1 MSANP
6 QGVSGMSVRYRFG
19 TFELDTRS
27 AELRRNGVKLRLQEQ
42 PFLVLRKLLETAG
55 VLVTREELQGAL
67 WPADT
72 FVDFDT
78 SLNTAIKRLRE
89 ALGDSADIPVFI
101 ETIPRRGYRF
111 LAPVQVLPN
120 GSEHRVESLAATI
133 PTPTP
138 PTVARSE
145 VVVPT
150 KGKRLLRFGPMFAGL
165 ALAAVLGGGAVALR
179 SPQPMP
185 RITDS
190 TQLTFDGLSK
200 GNLHTHG
207 GYIYFNEQLPDRVTL
222 VQVPI
227 AGGIPKVLDASD
239 DGLYLADISH
249 DGGKLLVLTPDH
261 KKQSARLRV
270 MELASG
276 SIHDVANTFR
286 GDASWT
292 PDGSIVYT
300 GDQDVYEM
308 DADGSH
314 PRKLFSAPGPV
325 DGIRFSPNGS
335 KIRFT
340 VGSKVNSDHTMW
352 EARADGSNA
361 HQILTELSGTQ
372 EVCCGRWTPDGNYF
386 LFQIMRDGGSKIW
399 VLPEHAPLWNLHPR
413 PLQLTTGPPNF
424 YMGAPTADGKK
435 LVVTSAEPRAEL
447 VRYDADSGHYV
458 PFLGGISAGDVEPSR
473 DAQSVVYVRY
483 PEGTLWRAK
492 EDGSNAAQ
500 LTGPSLRVSL
510 PHWSPDG
517 TRIAFSGARPGKPWN
532 VFLIP
537 SAGGPA
543 EQITNGPISD
553 LDPTWSPDGTK
564 IAFGERR
571 SVAGKFTDS
580 IQILDLATRKVEQLA
595 GSDGICCPRWS
606 PDGKFMLATH
616 GTYDDLVLYDF
627 ARQKWTTL
635 LKDKGLLG
643 FMEWMPDGKTVLFDT
658 FDTPQAAFYRLRLSD
673 LKLETVAS
681 TLEVRRYYGDFGPWT
696 GMAADGSPLL
706 VRDISNEEA
715 YALDLQLP

>member
-1 MSANP
+1 MSANL
-6 QGVSGMSVRYRFG
+6 QGVSGIPVRYRFG

-42 PFLVLRKLLETAG
+42 PFVVLRKLLETAG

-72 FVDFDT
+72 YVDFDT
-78 SLNTAIKRLRE
+78 SLNTTIKRLRE
-89 ALGDSADIPVFI
+89 VLGDSADVPVFI

-120 GSEHRVESLAATI
+120 GSESKAASVAAEVQAAVAI
-133 PTPTP
+133 PDATPTP
-138 PTVARSE
+138 IPAVR
-145 VVVPT
+145 
-150 KGKRLLRFGPMFAGL
+150 RHRYGPMFGGL
-165 ALAAVLGGGAVALR
+165 ALAALLGGSAVALR

-185 RITDS
+185 RVTDS
-190 TQLTFDGLSK
+190 TQLTFDGLGK
-200 GNLHTHG
+200 GNLYTQG
-207 GYIYFNEQLPDRVTL
+207 DYIYFNEEMLDRVAL

-227 AGGIPKVLDASD
+227 AGGISKVLDASD
-239 DGLYLADISH
+239 DGLYLADVSR
-249 DGGKLLVLTPDH
+249 DGGKLLVLTPNR
-261 KKQSARLRV
+261 KTGGARLRV

-276 SIHDVANTFR
+276 SIRDIAQVFR

-292 PDGSIVYT
+292 PDGKIIYT
-300 GDQDVYEM
+300 ADQDVYEM
-308 DADGSH
+308 DGDGAHS
-314 PRKLFSAPGPV
+314 RKLFSAPGPV
-325 DGIRFSPNGS
+325 DGMRFSPNGS

-340 VGSKVNSDHTMW
+340 VGSKINSDHTLW
-352 EARADGSNA
+352 EARADGSNV
-361 HQILTELSGTQ
+361 HQILTELTESQ

-386 LFQIMRDGGSKIW
+386 LFEIMRDGGSKIW

-435 LVVTSAEPRAEL
+435 LIVTSAEPRAEL
-447 VRYDADSGHYV
+447 VRFDGDSGHYL

-473 DAQSVVYVRY
+473 DAQSLVYVRY

-492 EDGSNAAQ
+492 EDGSGAAQ

-517 TRIAFSGARPGKPWN
+517 TRIAFTGARPGKPWN
-532 VFLIP
+532 IFLIP

-543 EQITNGPISD
+543 EQITNGAISD
-553 LDPTWSPDGTK
+553 LDPTWSVDGTK
-564 IAFGERR
+564 IAFGQTRT
-571 SVAGKFTDS
+571 VGGKDVVS
-580 IQILDLATRKVEQLA
+580 IQILDLATRKLEQLP
-595 GSDGICCPRWS
+595 GSEDICCPRWS
-606 PDGKFMLATH
+606 ADGRFIVATH
-616 GTYDDLVLYDF
+616 KSYDDLVVYDF
-627 ARQKWTTL
+627 ARQKWTNL
-635 LKDKGLLG
+635 VKNIGLIG
-643 FMEWMPDGKTVLFDT
+643 FMEWTPDGKSVLFDT
-658 FDTPQAAFYRLRLSD
+658 FDVPQPAFYRIRVSD

-681 TLEVRRYYGDFGPWT
+681 TAEVRRYYGPFGPWT

-706 VRDISNEEA
+706 VRNISNEEA

>member
-1 MSANP
+1 MSANS
-6 QGVSGMSVRYRFG
+6 QGVSVIAVRYRFG

-42 PFLVLRKLLETAG
+42 PFLVLRKLLESAG

-72 FVDFDT
+72 YVDFDT

-89 ALGDSADIPVFI
+89 VLGDSADVPVFI

-120 GSEHRVESLAATI
+120 EDGPKAASVFAAAAT
-133 PTPTP
+133 P
-138 PTVARSE
+138 E
-145 VVVPT
+145 VVATT
-150 KGKRLLRFGPMFAGL
+150 KGRHLLRFGPMFAGL

-200 GNLHTHG
+200 GNLHAYG
-207 GYIYFNEQLPDRVTL
+207 GSIYFNEQLSDHVTL

-227 AGGIPKVLDASD
+227 AGGMPKVLDASD
-239 DGLYLADISH
+239 NGLYLADVSR
-249 DGGKLLVLTPDH
+249 DGGKLLVLTPDRKNH
-261 KKQSARLRV
+261 SARLRV

-276 SIHDVANTFR
+276 SIRDIDDISGN
-286 GDASWT
+286 DASWT
-292 PDGSIVYT
+292 PDGKIVYVA
-300 GDQDVYEM
+300 DQDVYEVGG
-308 DADGSH
+308 DGSGPH
-314 PRKLFSAPGPV
+314 KLFSAPGPV
-325 DGIRFSPNGS
+325 DNIRFSPNGS

-340 VGSKVNSDHTMW
+340 VGSKINADHRLW
-352 EARADGSNA
+352 EARADGSDP
-361 HQILTELSGTQ
+361 HEILTELTEFQ
-372 EVCCGRWTPDGNYF
+372 ETCCGEWTPDGNYF
-386 LFQIMRDGGSKIW
+386 LFQTMRDGASKIW
-399 VLPEHAPLWNLHPR
+399 VLSEHPPLWNLHPR

-424 YMGAPTADGKK
+424 YMGAPTLDGKK
-435 LVVTSAEPRAEL
+435 LIVTSAEPRAEL
-447 VRYDADSGHYV
+447 VRYDEDSGQYV

-492 EDGSNAAQ
+492 ADGSSAAQ

-517 TRIAFSGARPGKPWN
+517 TRIAFTGARPGKPWN
-532 VFLIP
+532 IFLIP

-543 EQITNGPISD
+543 EQITNGAISD
-553 LDPTWSPDGTK
+553 LDPTWSADGTK
-564 IAFGERR
+564 IAFGRTR
-571 SVAGKFTDS
+571 TVGGKDANS
-580 IQILDLATRKVEQLA
+580 IQILDLATRKMEQLP
-595 GSDGICCPRWS
+595 GSEDICCPRWS
-606 PDGKFMLATH
+606 ADGKSILASH
-616 GTYDDLVLYDF
+616 KSYDDLVMYEF

-635 LKDKGLLG
+635 VKNRGLIG
-643 FMEWMPDGKTVLFDT
+643 FMEWMPDGKSVLFDT
-658 FDTPQAAFYRLRLSD
+658 FDVPQPAFYRIRVSD

-681 TLEVRRYYGDFGPWT
+681 TVEVRRYYGPFGPWT

>member
-6 QGVSGMSVRYRFG
+6 QGVSGISVRYRFG

-55 VLVTREELQGAL
+55 VLVTREELQDAL

-78 SLNTAIKRLRE
+78 SLNTVIKRLRE
-89 ALGDSADIPVFI
+89 ALSDSADVPVFI

-120 GSEHRVESLAATI
+120 GGESKAESVGAEVAAPEVAPVA
-133 PTPTP
+133 PT
-138 PTVARSE
+138 RE
-145 VVVPT
+145 V
-150 KGKRLLRFGPMFAGL
+150 RRRRFGPMFGGL
-165 ALAAVLGGGAVALR
+165 ALAAVLGGGAVAWR
-179 SPQPMP
+179 TPQAMP

-207 GYIYFNEQLPDRVTL
+207 GFIYLNEQLPDRVTL

-227 AGGIPKVLDASD
+227 AGGLPKVLDASE
-239 DGLYLADISH
+239 DGLYLSDVSR
-249 DGGKLLVLTPDH
+249 DGGKLLVLTPDRNH
-261 KKQSARLRV
+261 QSARLRV

-276 SIHDVANTFR
+276 SIRDVADVFR
-286 GDASWT
+286 GDASWA
-292 PDGSIVYT
+292 PDGKIIYT
-300 GDQDVYEM
+300 DDQDVYEM
-308 DADGSH
+308 EADGSR
-314 PRKLFSAPGPV
+314 PRKLFSASGPV

-335 KIRFT
+335 KISFT
-340 VGSKVNSDHTMW
+340 VGSKINSDHTLW
-352 EARADGSNA
+352 EARADGSNP
-361 HQILTELSGTQ
+361 HQILTELTESQ
-372 EVCCGRWTPDGNYF
+372 EVCCGRWTPDGNFF
-386 LFQIMRDGGSKIW
+386 LFQIMRDGASKIW

-424 YMGAPTADGKK
+424 YMGAPTPDGKK
-435 LVVTSAEPRAEL
+435 LIVTSAEPRAEL
-447 VRYDADSGHYV
+447 VRYDGGSGQYV
-458 PFLGGISAGDVEPSR
+458 PFLRGISAGDVEPSR
-473 DAQSVVYVRY
+473 DTRSVVYVRY

-492 EDGSNAAQ
+492 EDGSNATQ

-517 TRIAFSGARPGKPWN
+517 SRIAFAGARPGKPWN
-532 VFLIP
+532 IFLIP

-543 EQITNGPISD
+543 EQISSGAIAD
-553 LDPTWSPDGTK
+553 LDPTWSADGSK
-564 IAFGERR
+564 IAFGQRR
-571 SVAGKFTDS
+571 AVGGKHTDS
-580 IQILDLATRKVEQLA
+580 IQILDLATRKIEQLP
-595 GSDGICCPRWS
+595 GSDEICCPRWS
-606 PDGKFMLATH
+606 ADGKFILATH

-627 ARQKWTTL
+627 GRQKWTTI
-635 LKDKGLLG
+635 LKDKGLIG
-643 FMEWMPDGKTVLFDT
+643 FMEWTPDGKSVLFDT
-658 FDTPQAAFYRLRLSD
+658 FGSPQAAFYRIRISD

-681 TLEVRRYYGDFGPWT
+681 TTEVRRYYGDFGPWT

>member
-1 MSANP
+1 
-6 QGVSGMSVRYRFG
+6 
-19 TFELDTRS
+19 
-27 AELRRNGVKLRLQEQ
+27 
-42 PFLVLRKLLETAG
+42 
-55 VLVTREELQGAL
+55 
-67 WPADT
+67 
-72 FVDFDT
+72 
-78 SLNTAIKRLRE
+78 
-89 ALGDSADIPVFI
+89 
-101 ETIPRRGYRF
+101 
-111 LAPVQVLPN
+111 
-120 GSEHRVESLAATI
+120 
-133 PTPTP
+133 
-138 PTVARSE
+138 
-145 VVVPT
+145 
-150 KGKRLLRFGPMFAGL
+150 
-165 ALAAVLGGGAVALR
+165 
-179 SPQPMP
+179 
-185 RITDS
+185 
-190 TQLTFDGLSK
+190 
-200 GNLHTHG
+200 
-207 GYIYFNEQLPDRVTL
+207 
-222 VQVPI
+222 
-227 AGGIPKVLDASD
+227 
-239 DGLYLADISH
+239 
-249 DGGKLLVLTPDH
+249 
-261 KKQSARLRV
+261 
-270 MELASG
+270 
-276 SIHDVANTFR
+276 
-286 GDASWT
+286 
-292 PDGSIVYT
+292 
-300 GDQDVYEM
+300 
-308 DADGSH
+308 
-314 PRKLFSAPGPV
+314 
-325 DGIRFSPNGS
+325 
-335 KIRFT
+335 
-340 VGSKVNSDHTMW
+340 
-352 EARADGSNA
+352 
-361 HQILTELSGTQ
+361 
-372 EVCCGRWTPDGNYF
+372 
-386 LFQIMRDGGSKIW
+386 
-399 VLPEHAPLWNLHPR
+399 LWNLHPR

-473 DAQSVVYVRY
+473 NAQSVVYVRY

-517 TRIAFSGARPGKPWN
+517 SRIAFSGARPGKPWN

-571 SVAGKFTDS
+571 SVGGKSTDS
-580 IQILDLATRKVEQLA
+580 IQILDLATRKTKQLA

-658 FDTPQAAFYRLRLSD
+658 FDTPQAAFYRLRISD

>member
-1 MSANP
+1 MSANS
-6 QGVSGMSVRYRFG
+6 QGVSGISVRYRFG

-42 PFLVLRKLLETAG
+42 PFVVLRKLLETAG
-55 VLVTREELQGAL
+55 ILVTREELQGAL

-89 ALGDSADIPVFI
+89 VLGDSADVPVFI

-120 GSEHRVESLAATI
+120 GGESKAANVAATAV
-133 PTPTP
+133 TPEVG
-138 PTVARSE
+138 TVAVAQGR
-145 VVVPT
+145 
-150 KGKRLLRFGPMFAGL
+150 RHRFGPMFAGL
-165 ALAAVLGGGAVALR
+165 ALAAGLGGGAVALR

-190 TQLTFDGLSK
+190 TQLTFDGLNK
-200 GNLHTHG
+200 GNLQTHG
-207 GYIYFNEQLPDRVTL
+207 GYVYLNEQVSDRVTL

-227 AGGIPKVLDASD
+227 AGGLPKVLDASD
-239 DGLYLADISH
+239 NGLYLADISR
-249 DGGKLLVLTPDH
+249 DGGKLLVLTPVA
-261 KKQSARLRV
+261 KNQGARLRV

-276 SIHDVANTFR
+276 SIRDVGDIVR

-292 PDGSIVYT
+292 PDGRIVYVAD
-300 GDQDVYEM
+300 GDVYEV
-308 DADGSH
+308 DVDGSH

-325 DGIRFSPNGS
+325 GNIRFSPNGS

-340 VGSKVNSDHTMW
+340 VGNKVSADHRLW

-361 HQILTELSGTQ
+361 HEILTELTEFQ
-372 EVCCGRWTPDGNYF
+372 DKCCGEWTPDGNYF
-386 LFQIMRDGGSKIW
+386 LFQTMRDGASKIW
-399 VLPEHAPLWNLHPR
+399 VMPEHWSISNIHPR
-413 PLQLTTGPPNF
+413 PMQLTTGPPNF

-435 LVVTSAEPRAEL
+435 LIVTSAEPRAEL
-447 VRYDADSGHYV
+447 VRYDGDSGQYV
-458 PFLGGISAGDVEPSR
+458 PFLRGISAGDVEPSR
-473 DAQSVVYVRY
+473 DEESVVYVRY

-492 EDGSNAAQ
+492 ADGSSAAQ

-517 TRIAFSGARPGKPWN
+517 SRIAFAGTRPGKPWN
-532 VFLIP
+532 IFLIP

-543 EQITNGPISD
+543 EQITNGAISD
-553 LDPTWSPDGTK
+553 LDPTWSVDGTK
-564 IAFGERR
+564 IAFGQRR
-571 SVAGKFTDS
+571 KVGGKEAVS
-580 IQILDLATRKVEQLA
+580 IQILDLATRKMEQLP
-595 GSDGICCPRWS
+595 SSEDVCCPRWS
-606 PDGKFMLATH
+606 ADGKAMLATH
-616 GTYDDLVLYDF
+616 ASYDDLLLYDF

-635 LKDKGLLG
+635 VKNKGLIG
-643 FMEWMPDGKTVLFDT
+643 FMEWTPDGKSVLFDT
-658 FDTPQAAFYRLRLSD
+658 FDSPQAAFYRIRVSD
-673 LKLETVAS
+673 LKLETVTS
-681 TLEVRRYYGDFGPWT
+681 TAEMRRYYGDFGPWS

-706 VRDISNEEA
+706 VRDIGSEDA

>member
-1 MSANP
+1 MSANI
-6 QGVSGMSVRYRFG
+6 QGVSGIPARYRFG

-42 PFLVLRKLLETAG
+42 PFVVLRKLLETAG

-72 FVDFDT
+72 YVDFDT
-78 SLNTAIKRLRE
+78 SLNTTIKRLRE
-89 ALGDSADIPVFI
+89 VLGDSADVPVFI

-120 GSEHRVESLAATI
+120 GDAPKAAI
-133 PTPTP
+133 
-138 PTVARSE
+138 VASAEATTE
-145 VVVPT
+145 VPAT
-150 KGKRLLRFGPMFAGL
+150 EGRRLRFGPVLAGL

-207 GYIYFNEQLPDRVTL
+207 GYIYFNEQLSDRVTL

-227 AGGIPKVLDASD
+227 AGGLPKVLDASD
-239 DGLYLADISH
+239 NGLYLADVSR
-249 DGGKLLVLTPDH
+249 DGGQLLVLTPNHKDH
-261 KKQSARLRV
+261 SARLRV
-270 MELASG
+270 LELASG
-276 SIHDVANTFR
+276 SIRDVGDIVR
-286 GDASWT
+286 GDATWA
-292 PDGSIVYT
+292 PDGSIVYIA
-300 GDQDVYEM
+300 DQDVYEL
-308 DADGSH
+308 DGDGSH

-325 DGIRFSPNGS
+325 DNIRFSPNGS

-340 VGSKVNSDHTMW
+340 VGSKINADHRLW

-361 HQILTELSGTQ
+361 HEILTELTEFQ
-372 EVCCGRWTPDGNYF
+372 EMCCGEWTPDGNYF
-386 LFQIMRDGGSKIW
+386 LFQTMRDGASKIW
-399 VLPEHAPLWNLHPR
+399 IMSEHRSIWNAHPR

-424 YMGAPTADGKK
+424 YMGAPTRDGKK
-435 LVVTSAEPRAEL
+435 LIVTSAEPRAEL
-447 VRYDADSGHYV
+447 VRYDGDSGQFV

-473 DAQSVVYVRY
+473 DAESVVYVRY

-492 EDGSNAAQ
+492 ADGSSAAQ

-517 TRIAFSGARPGKPWN
+517 TRIAFTGARPGKPWN
-532 VFLIP
+532 IFLIP

-543 EQITNGPISD
+543 EQITNGAISD
-553 LDPTWSPDGTK
+553 LDPTWSVDGTK
-564 IAFGERR
+564 IAFGQTRT
-571 SVAGKFTDS
+571 VGGKDVVS
-580 IQILDLATRKVEQLA
+580 IQILDLAARKLEQLP
-595 GSDGICCPRWS
+595 GSEDICCPRWS
-606 PDGKFMLATH
+606 ADGRSLLATH
-616 GTYDDLVLYDF
+616 KSYDDLVVYDF
-627 ARQKWTTL
+627 ARQKWTNL
-635 LKDKGLLG
+635 VKNIGLIG
-643 FMEWMPDGKTVLFDT
+643 FMEWTPDGKSVLFDT
-658 FDTPQAAFYRLRLSD
+658 FDVPHPAFYRIRVSD
-673 LKLETVAS
+673 LRLETVAS
-681 TLEVRRYYGDFGPWT
+681 TAEVRRYYGPFGPWT

-706 VRDISNEEA
+706 VRNISNEEA

>member
-1 MSANP
+1 MSANL
-6 QGVSGMSVRYRFG
+6 GVSGTSVRYRFG

-42 PFLVLRKLLETAG
+42 PFVVLRKLLETAG
-55 VLVTREELQGAL
+55 VLVTREELQSAL

-89 ALGDSADIPVFI
+89 ALGDSADVPVFI

-120 GSEHRVESLAATI
+120 GGESKAAEASAPVAAPEVTSTPIPAMRRHRY
-133 PTPTP
+133 
-138 PTVARSE
+138 
-145 VVVPT
+145 
-150 KGKRLLRFGPMFAGL
+150 GPMFGGL
-165 ALAAVLGGGAVALR
+165 ALAAVLGGSAVALR

-190 TQLTFDGLSK
+190 TQLTFDALSK

-227 AGGIPKVLDASD
+227 AGGLPKVLDASD

-249 DGGKLLVLTPDH
+249 DGSKLLVLTPDH

-270 MELASG
+270 MDLASG
-276 SIHDVANTFR
+276 SIRDLADAFR

-292 PDGSIVYT
+292 PDGNIVYA
-300 GDQDVYEM
+300 GDQEVYEM

-314 PRKLFSAPGPV
+314 TRKLFSTPGPV
-325 DGIRFSPNGS
+325 DSIRFSPNGS
-335 KIRFT
+335 KVRFT
-340 VGSKVNSDHTMW
+340 VGSKVNSDHTLW

-361 HQILTELSGTQ
+361 HQILTELTGAQ
-372 EVCCGRWTPDGNYF
+372 EVCCGRWSPDGNYF
-386 LFQIMRDGGSKIW
+386 FFQIMRDGNSKIW
-399 VLPEHAPLWNLHPR
+399 VMAEHTPPWNFHPR

-424 YMGAPTADGKK
+424 YMGAPTPDGKK
-435 LVVTSAEPRAEL
+435 LIVTSAEPRAEL
-447 VRYDADSGHYV
+447 VRYDETSGHYI
-458 PFLGGISAGDVEPSR
+458 PFLGGISAGDVEASH
-473 DAQSVVYVRY
+473 DGESLVYVRY

-492 EDGSNAAQ
+492 EDGNGAAQ

-517 TRIAFSGARPGKPWN
+517 SRIAFAGARPGKPWN
-532 VFLIP
+532 IFLIP

-543 EQITNGPISD
+543 EQITSGAISD
-553 LDPTWSPDGTK
+553 LDPTWSPDGKK
-564 IAFGERR
+564 IAFGQRR
-571 SVAGKFTDS
+571 AVGGKTTDS
-580 IQILDLATRKVEQLA
+580 IQILDLATRKMEQLP
-595 GSDGICCPRWS
+595 GTDGICCPRWS
-606 PDGKFMLATH
+606 ADGKYMLGTH

-627 ARQKWTTL
+627 ARQKWTPI
-635 LKDKGLLG
+635 LKDKGLIG
-643 FMEWMPDGKTVLFDT
+643 FMEWTPDGKSILFDT
-658 FDTPQAAFYRLRLSD
+658 FDTPQAAFYRLRISD
-673 LKLETVAS
+673 LKLEKVAS
-681 TLEVRRYYGDFGPWT
+681 TVEVRRYYGDFGPWT
-696 GMAADGSPLL
+696 GMAADGSPLM

>member
-1 MSANP
+1 MSANL
-6 QGVSGMSVRYRFG
+6 QGASGISVRYRFG

-42 PFLVLRKLLETAG
+42 PFVVLRKLLETAG

-78 SLNTAIKRLRE
+78 SLNTTIKRLRE
-89 ALGDSADIPVFI
+89 VLGDSADVPVFI

-111 LAPVQVLPN
+111 LAPVHVLPN
-120 GSEHRVESLAATI
+120 GGESEAAKVAAPPETA
-133 PTPTP
+133 PTRA
-138 PTVARSE
+138 VR
-145 VVVPT
+145 
-150 KGKRLLRFGPMFAGL
+150 RRRFGPMFAGL

-200 GNLHTHG
+200 GNVHTNG

-227 AGGIPKVLDASD
+227 AGGLPKVLDASD
-239 DGLYLADISH
+239 NGLYLADVSL
-249 DGGKLLVLTPDH
+249 DGGKLLVLTPDRGNH
-261 KKQSARLRV
+261 SARLRV

-276 SIHDVANTFR
+276 SIRDLGESVR

-292 PDGSIVYT
+292 PDGSIVYIAE
-300 GDQDVYEM
+300 QDVYEV
-308 DADGSH
+308 DGDGSH

-325 DGIRFSPNGS
+325 DDIRFSPDGS
-335 KIRFT
+335 KMRFT
-340 VGSKVNSDHTMW
+340 VGIKMNADHRLW
-352 EARADGSNA
+352 EARADGSHA
-361 HQILTELSGTQ
+361 HEILTGLSEFQ
-372 EVCCGRWTPDGNYF
+372 ETCCGKWTPDGNYF
-386 LFQIMRDGGSKIW
+386 LFQAMRDGASKIW
-399 VLPEHAPLWNLHPR
+399 ALPEHRSLWNVHPR
-413 PLQLTTGPPNF
+413 PQQLTTGPPNF
-424 YMGAPTADGKK
+424 YMGALTLDGKK
-435 LVVTSAEPRAEL
+435 LIVTSAEPRAEL
-447 VRYDADSGHYV
+447 VRYDGDSGQYV

-473 DAQSVVYVRY
+473 DGESVVYVRY

-492 EDGSNAAQ
+492 ADGSSAAQ

-510 PHWSPDG
+510 SRWSPDG
-517 TRIAFSGARPGKPWN
+517 TRIAFAGARPGKPWN
-532 VFLIP
+532 IFLIP

-543 EQITNGPISD
+543 EQITNGEISD
-553 LDPTWSPDGTK
+553 LDPTWSPDGKK
-564 IAFGERR
+564 IAFGQTRK
-571 SVAGKFTDS
+571 AGSKDITS
-580 IQILDLATRKVEQLA
+580 IQILDLATRKVEQLPA
-595 GSDGICCPRWS
+595 TEDICCPRWS
-606 PDGKFMLATH
+606 PDGKSMLASH
-616 GTYDDLVLYDF
+616 KSYDDLIVYDF

-635 LKDKGLLG
+635 VKEKGLIG
-643 FMEWMPDGKTVLFDT
+643 YMEWTPDGKSILFDT
-658 FDTPQAAFYRLRLSD
+658 FDSPQSAFYRIHVSD

-681 TLEVRRYYGDFGPWT
+681 TAGVRRYYGPFGPWT

-706 VRDISNEEA
+706 VRDISIEEA

>member
-1 MSANP
+1 MSANLH
-6 QGVSGMSVRYRFG
+6 GVSGISVRYRFG

-42 PFLVLRKLLETAG
+42 PFVVLRKLLETAG

-89 ALGDSADIPVFI
+89 ALGDSADVPVFI

-120 GSEHRVESLAATI
+120 SGESKAE
-133 PTPTP
+133 
-138 PTVARSE
+138 TVAAA
-145 VVVPT
+145 VVPPEVAAIPEV
-150 KGKRLLRFGPMFAGL
+150 RRRRYGPMFGGL
-165 ALAAVLGGGAVALR
+165 ALAAVLGGSAVALR

-185 RITDS
+185 RVTDS

-200 GNLHTHG
+200 GNLQTHG
-207 GYIYFNEQLPDRVTL
+207 GYVYFNEQLSDRVTL
-222 VQVPI
+222 AQVPI

-239 DGLYLADISH
+239 NGLYLADVSR
-249 DGGKLLVLTPDH
+249 DGGKLLVVTPVG
-261 KKQSARLRV
+261 KNQAARLRV
-270 MELASG
+270 MDLASG
-276 SIHDVANTFR
+276 SIRDVGDMGG

-292 PDGSIVYT
+292 PDGRIVYT
-300 GDQDVYEM
+300 ADQDVYEM
-308 DADGSH
+308 EGDGSH
-314 PRKLFSAPGPV
+314 PRKFFSAPGPV
-325 DGIRFSPNGS
+325 DNIRFSPNGS

-340 VGSKVNSDHTMW
+340 VGSKMNSDHKLW
-352 EARADGSNA
+352 EARTDGSNA
-361 HQILTELSGTQ
+361 HEILTELTESQ

-399 VLPEHAPLWNLHPR
+399 VLPEHAPLWNPHPQ

-424 YMGAPTADGKK
+424 YMGAPTLDGKK
-435 LVVTSAEPRAEL
+435 LIVTSAEPRAEL
-447 VRYDADSGHYV
+447 VRYDRDSGHYV
-458 PFLGGISAGDVEPSR
+458 AFLGGISAGDVEASR

-492 EDGSNAAQ
+492 EDGSGATQ

-517 TRIAFSGARPGKPWN
+517 TRIAFAGARPGKPWN
-532 VFLIP
+532 IFLIP

-543 EQITNGPISD
+543 EQITSGAIAD
-553 LDPTWSPDGTK
+553 LDPTWSVDGTK
-564 IAFGERR
+564 IAFGQRR
-571 SVAGKFTDS
+571 AVAGKSTDS
-580 IQILDLATRKVEQLA
+580 IQILSLATRKMEQLP
-595 GSDGICCPRWS
+595 GSEGICCPRWS
-606 PDGKFMLATH
+606 ADGKFIVATH

-635 LKDKGLLG
+635 AKDKGLVG
-643 FMEWMPDGKTVLFDT
+643 FMEWTPDGKSVLFDT
-658 FDTPQAAFYRLRLSD
+658 FGTPQAAFYRIRVSD

-681 TLEVRRYYGDFGPWT
+681 TTEVRRYYGDFGPWT

>member
-1 MSANP
+1 MSANLH
-6 QGVSGMSVRYRFG
+6 GVSGISVRYRFG

-42 PFLVLRKLLETAG
+42 PFVVLRKLLETAG

-89 ALGDSADIPVFI
+89 ALGDSADVPVFI

-120 GSEHRVESLAATI
+120 GGEPKAVSVGAA
-133 PTPTP
+133 TPTP
-138 PTVARSE
+138 EVAPTLTSAAR
-145 VVVPT
+145 
-150 KGKRLLRFGPMFAGL
+150 RHRFGTMFGGL
-165 ALAAVLGGGAVALR
+165 ALAAVLGGSAVALR

-200 GNLHTHG
+200 GNLKAYG
-207 GYIYFNEQLPDRVTL
+207 GYVYFNEQLSDRVTL
-222 VQVPI
+222 VQVPL
-227 AGGIPKVLDASD
+227 AGGLPKVLDASNN
-239 DGLYLADISH
+239 GLYLADISR
-249 DGGKLLVLTPDH
+249 DGGKLLVLSPNLKGH
-261 KKQSARLRV
+261 GARLRV

-276 SIHDVANTFR
+276 SIRDVGDIMA

-292 PDGSIVYT
+292 PDGNILYMT
-300 GDQDVYEM
+300 DQDVYEV
-308 DADGSH
+308 DGDGSH
-314 PRKLFSAPGPV
+314 QRKLFSAPGPV
-325 DGIRFSPNGS
+325 DNIRFSPNGS

-340 VGSKVNSDHTMW
+340 VGSKINADHRLW
-352 EARADGSNA
+352 EAHADGSNA
-361 HQILTELSGTQ
+361 HEILRDLTEF
-372 EVCCGRWTPDGNYF
+372 EEKCCGEWTPDGHYF
-386 LFQIMRDGGSKIW
+386 LFQTIRDGASKIW
-399 VLPEHAPLWNLHPR
+399 MLPEHPRFWNVHPR

-424 YMGAPTADGKK
+424 FMGAPTLDGKK

-447 VRYDADSGHYV
+447 VRYDGVSGHYV

-492 EDGSNAAQ
+492 ADGSNAAQ

-517 TRIAFSGARPGKPWN
+517 SRIAFSGNRPGKPWN
-532 VFLIP
+532 IFLIP

-543 EQITNGPISD
+543 EQVTNGALSD
-553 LDPTWSPDGTK
+553 LDPSWSADGKK
-564 IAFGERR
+564 IAFGQIRT
-571 SVAGKFTDS
+571 VGGKDVVS
-580 IQILDLATRKVEQLA
+580 IQILDLATRKTEQLP
-595 GSDGICCPRWS
+595 GSEDICCPRWS
-606 PDGKFMLATH
+606 ADGRSILATH
-616 GTYDDLVLYDF
+616 HSYDDLLVYDF

-635 LKDKGLLG
+635 AKDKGLIG
-643 FMEWMPDGKTVLFDT
+643 FMEWTPDGKSVLFDT
-658 FDTPQAAFYRLRLSD
+658 FDTPQAAFYRVRVSD

-681 TLEVRRYYGDFGPWT
+681 TVEVRRYYGSFGPWT

>member
-6 QGVSGMSVRYRFG
+6 QGMSGISVRYRFG

-42 PFLVLRKLLETAG
+42 PFVVLRKLLETAG

-89 ALGDSADIPVFI
+89 VLGDSADVPLFI

-120 GSEHRVESLAATI
+120 GGESKAEGVAVAAAAT
-133 PTPTP
+133 PEAALTP
-138 PTVARSE
+138 E
-145 VVVPT
+145 V
-150 KGKRLLRFGPMFAGL
+150 RRHRFGPMFAGL

-185 RITDS
+185 RVTDS

-200 GNLHTHG
+200 GNLQTQG

-227 AGGIPKVLDASD
+227 AGGLPKVLDASD
-239 DGLYLADISH
+239 NGLYLADISR
-249 DGGKLLVLTPDH
+249 DGGKLLVLTPDRGNH
-261 KKQSARLRV
+261 FARLRV

-276 SIHDVANTFR
+276 SIRDVRDVAR

-292 PDGSIVYT
+292 PDGGIVYIV
-300 GDQDVYEM
+300 DQDVYEV
-308 DADGSH
+308 DGDGSH

-325 DGIRFSPNGS
+325 DNIRFSPNGS

-340 VGSKVNSDHTMW
+340 VGSKINSDHKLW

-361 HQILTELSGTQ
+361 HEILTELSEFQ
-372 EVCCGRWTPDGNYF
+372 EMCCGEWTPDGNYF
-386 LFQIMRDGGSKIW
+386 LFQTMRDGASKIW
-399 VLPEHAPLWNLHPR
+399 VMPEHRSLWNVHPR
-413 PLQLTTGPPNF
+413 PMQLTTGPPNF
-424 YMGAPTADGKK
+424 YMGAPTRDGKK
-435 LVVTSAEPRAEL
+435 LIVTSAEPRAEL
-447 VRYDADSGHYV
+447 VRYDGSSRHYV

-492 EDGSNAAQ
+492 ADGSSAAQ

-517 TRIAFSGARPGKPWN
+517 SRIAFSGARPGKPWN
-532 VFLIP
+532 IFLIP

-543 EQITNGPISD
+543 EQITNGAISD
-553 LDPTWSPDGTK
+553 LDPTWSADGTK
-564 IAFGERR
+564 IAFGQMRR
-571 SVAGKFTDS
+571 VGGKDVVS
-580 IQILDLATRKVEQLA
+580 IQILDVATRKMEQLP
-595 GSDGICCPRWS
+595 GSEDICCPRWS
-606 PDGKFMLATH
+606 ADGRSILATH
-616 GTYDDLVLYDF
+616 HNYEDLLVYDF
-627 ARQKWTTL
+627 ARQDWTTL
-635 LKDKGLLG
+635 VKDKGLIG
-643 FMEWMPDGKTVLFDT
+643 FMEWTPDGKSVLFDT
-658 FDTPQAAFYRLRLSD
+658 FDTPQAAFYRIRVSD

-681 TLEVRRYYGDFGPWT
+681 TLEVRRYYGSFGPWT

>member
-1 MSANP
+1 MSANLHGFP
-6 QGVSGMSVRYRFG
+6 GISVRYRFG

-89 ALGDSADIPVFI
+89 ALGDSADVPVFI

-120 GSEHRVESLAATI
+120 GGESKAVSVALPAQA
-133 PTPTP
+133 PVGAPEATPTLTATP
-138 PTVARSE
+138 ATRS
-145 VVVPT
+145 
-150 KGKRLLRFGPMFAGL
+150 RRYGPMFGGL
-165 ALAAVLGGGAVALR
+165 ALAAVLGGSAVALR

-185 RITDS
+185 RVTDS

-207 GYIYFNEQLPDRVTL
+207 GYIYFNEQLPDRIAL

-239 DGLYLADISH
+239 DGLYLADVSR
-249 DGGKLLVLTPDH
+249 DGGKLLVLTPDR

-270 MELASG
+270 MDLASG
-276 SIHDVANTFR
+276 SIRDVAEAFS

-308 DADGSH
+308 DGDGSH
-314 PRKLFSAPGPV
+314 SRKLFSAPGPV

-340 VGSKVNSDHTMW
+340 VGSKVNSDHTLW

-361 HQILTELSGTQ
+361 HQILTELTGTQ
-372 EVCCGRWTPDGNYF
+372 ELCCGRWTPDGNYF

-413 PLQLTTGPPNF
+413 PLQLTSGPPNF
-424 YMGAPTADGKK
+424 YMGAATADGKK
-435 LVVTSAEPRAEL
+435 LIVTSAEPRAEL
-447 VRYDADSGHYV
+447 VRYDGDSGHYV
-458 PFLGGISAGDVEPSR
+458 PYLAGISAGDVEASR

-517 TRIAFSGARPGKPWN
+517 SRVAFSGARPGKPWN

-543 EQITNGPISD
+543 EQITNGAISD
-553 LDPTWSPDGTK
+553 LDPTWSPDGKK
-564 IAFGERR
+564 IAFGQRR
-571 SVAGKFTDS
+571 AAGGKLTDS
-580 IQILDLATRKVEQLA
+580 IQILDLATRKMEQLP
-595 GSDGICCPRWS
+595 GTDGICCPRWS
-606 PDGKFMLATH
+606 ADGKSILATH

-635 LKDKGLLG
+635 VKDKGLIG
-643 FMEWMPDGKTVLFDT
+643 FMEWMPDGKSVLFDT
-658 FDTPQAAFYRLRLSD
+658 FDTPHAAFYRLRVSD

-681 TLEVRRYYGDFGPWT
+681 TVEMRRYYGDFGPWT

>member
-1 MSANP
+1 MSANM
-6 QGVSGMSVRYRFG
+6 QGVSGIPVQYRFG

-42 PFLVLRKLLETAG
+42 PFVVLRKLLETAG

-72 FVDFDT
+72 YVDFDT
-78 SLNTAIKRLRE
+78 SLNTTIKRLRE
-89 ALGDSADIPVFI
+89 VLGDSADVPVFI

-120 GSEHRVESLAATI
+120 GDGPKTAIAASAAATE
-133 PTPTP
+133 
-138 PTVARSE
+138 VATTEGR
-145 VVVPT
+145 
-150 KGKRLLRFGPMFAGL
+150 RLRFGPMFAGL
-165 ALAAVLGGGAVALR
+165 ALAAVLGGGAVAWR

-200 GNLHTHG
+200 GNLQTHG
-207 GYIYFNEQLPDRVTL
+207 GYIYFNEQLSDRVTL

-227 AGGIPKVLDASD
+227 AGGLPKVLDASD
-239 DGLYLADISH
+239 NGLYLADVSR
-249 DGGKLLVLTPDH
+249 DGGKLLVVTPNRKNH
-261 KKQSARLRV
+261 SARLRV

-276 SIHDVANTFR
+276 SIRDVGDTVG
-286 GDASWT
+286 GDATWT
-292 PDGSIVYT
+292 PDGSIVYIA
-300 GDQDVYEM
+300 DQNVYEV

-325 DGIRFSPNGS
+325 DNIRFSPNGS
-335 KIRFT
+335 RIRFT
-340 VGSKVNSDHTMW
+340 VGSKINADHRLW

-361 HQILTELSGTQ
+361 HEILTELTEFQ
-372 EVCCGRWTPDGNYF
+372 EMCCGAWTPDGNYF
-386 LFQIMRDGGSKIW
+386 LFQTMRDGASKIW
-399 VLPEHAPLWNLHPR
+399 VMPEHRSLWNVHPR

-424 YMGAPTADGKK
+424 YMGAPTRDGKK
-435 LVVTSAEPRAEL
+435 LIVTSAEPRAEL
-447 VRYDADSGHYV
+447 VRYDGDSGRYV

-473 DAQSVVYVRY
+473 DAESVVYVRY

-492 EDGSNAAQ
+492 ADGSSAAQ

-517 TRIAFSGARPGKPWN
+517 TRIAFTGARPGKPWN
-532 VFLIP
+532 IFLIP

-543 EQITNGPISD
+543 EQITNGAMSD
-553 LDPTWSPDGTK
+553 LDPTWSVDGTK
-564 IAFGERR
+564 IAFGQTRT
-571 SVAGKFTDS
+571 VAGKDVVS
-580 IQILDLATRKVEQLA
+580 IQILDLATRKLEQLP
-595 GSDGICCPRWS
+595 GSEDICCPRWS
-606 PDGKFMLATH
+606 ADGRSMLATH
-616 GTYDDLVLYDF
+616 KSYDDLVIYDF

-635 LKDKGLLG
+635 VKNTGLIG
-643 FMEWMPDGKTVLFDT
+643 FMEWTPDGKSVLFDT
-658 FDTPQAAFYRLRLSD
+658 FDVPQPAFYRIRVSD
-673 LKLETVAS
+673 LRLETVAS
-681 TLEVRRYYGDFGPWT
+681 TVEVRRYYGPFGPWT

>member
-6 QGVSGMSVRYRFG
+6 QGASGMQVRYRFG

-42 PFLVLRKLLETAG
+42 PFVVLRKLLETAG
-55 VLVTREELQGAL
+55 VLVMREELQGAL

-72 FVDFDT
+72 YVDFDT
-78 SLNTAIKRLRE
+78 SLNTTIKRLRE
-89 ALGDSADIPVFI
+89 VLGDSADVPVFI

-120 GSEHRVESLAATI
+120 GGESKAASVAEAPATPEVAPVPKARRRRIGPMLVGLTLAAI
-133 PTPTP
+133 
-138 PTVARSE
+138 
-145 VVVPT
+145 
-150 KGKRLLRFGPMFAGL
+150 
-165 ALAAVLGGGAVALR
+165 LGGVTVALR

-200 GNLHTHG
+200 GNLQTHG
-207 GYIYFNEQLPDRVTL
+207 GYIYFNEQLSDRVTL

-227 AGGIPKVLDASD
+227 AGGLPKVLDASD
-239 DGLYLADISH
+239 NGLYLTDVSR
-249 DGGKLLVLTPDH
+249 DGGKLLVVTPNRKDH
-261 KKQSARLRV
+261 SARLRV
-270 MELASG
+270 MDLESG
-276 SIHDVANTFR
+276 SIRDVGDITL

-292 PDGSIVYT
+292 PDGSIVYIA
-300 GDQDVYEM
+300 DQDVYEV
-308 DADGSH
+308 DGDGSH

-325 DGIRFSPNGS
+325 DNIRFSPNGS

-340 VGSKVNSDHTMW
+340 VGSKINANHRLW

-361 HQILTELSGTQ
+361 HEILKELTEFQ
-372 EVCCGRWTPDGNYF
+372 EMCCGQWTPDGNYF
-386 LFQIMRDGGSKIW
+386 LFQTMRDGASKIW
-399 VLPEHAPLWNLHPR
+399 AVPEHRSLWNFHPR
-413 PLQLTTGPPNF
+413 PQQLTTGPPNF
-424 YMGAPTADGKK
+424 YMGAPTRDGKK
-435 LVVTSAEPRAEL
+435 LIVTSAEPRAEL
-447 VRYDADSGHYV
+447 VRYDGDSGQYV

-492 EDGSNAAQ
+492 TDGSSAAQ

-517 TRIAFSGARPGKPWN
+517 TRIAFTGTRPGRPWN
-532 VFLIP
+532 IFLIP
-537 SAGGPA
+537 AAGGPA
-543 EQITNGPISD
+543 EQITNGAISD
-553 LDPTWSPDGTK
+553 LDPTWSVDGMK
-564 IAFGERR
+564 IAFGQTRT
-571 SVAGKFTDS
+571 VGGKDVVS
-580 IQILDLATRKVEQLA
+580 IQILDLATRKLEQLP
-595 GSDGICCPRWS
+595 GSEDICCPRWS
-606 PDGKFMLATH
+606 ADGRSIVATH
-616 GTYDDLVLYDF
+616 KSYDDLVMYDF
-627 ARQKWTTL
+627 ARQKWMNL
-635 LKDKGLLG
+635 VKNMGLIG
-643 FMEWMPDGKTVLFDT
+643 FMEWTPDGKSVLFDT
-658 FDTPQAAFYRLRLSD
+658 FDVPQPAFYRIRVSD

-681 TLEVRRYYGDFGPWT
+681 TVEVRRYYGPFGPWT

>member
-6 QGVSGMSVRYRFG
+6 PGFSGISVRYRFG

-89 ALGDSADIPVFI
+89 ALGDSADVPVFI

-120 GSEHRVESLAATI
+120 GGESKAASVAVEAPTTAVASEAT
-133 PTPTP
+133 P
-138 PTVARSE
+138 
-145 VVVPT
+145 VPT
-150 KGKRLLRFGPMFAGL
+150 ATPGVRRQRYGTMFGGL
-165 ALAAVLGGGAVALR
+165 ALAAVLGGSAVALR

-227 AGGIPKVLDASD
+227 AGGIPRVLDASD
-239 DGLYLADISH
+239 DGLYLADISR
-249 DGGKLLVLTPDH
+249 DGGKLLVLTPDR

-276 SIHDVANTFR
+276 SIRDVAEAFR

-292 PDGSIVYT
+292 PDGSILYT

-308 DADGSH
+308 DGDGSH
-314 PRKLFSAPGPV
+314 QRKLFSAPGPV

-340 VGSKVNSDHTMW
+340 VGSKVNSDHALW

-361 HQILTELSGTQ
+361 HQILTELTGTQ
-372 EVCCGRWTPDGNYF
+372 ELCCGRWTPDGNYF
-386 LFQIMRDGGSKIW
+386 LFEIIRDGSSKIW

-435 LVVTSAEPRAEL
+435 LIVTSAEPRAEL
-447 VRYDADSGHYV
+447 VRYDGDSGHYV
-458 PFLGGISAGDVEPSR
+458 PFLGGISAGDVETSR
-473 DAQSVVYVRY
+473 DAQSLVYVRY

-492 EDGSNAAQ
+492 EDGSSATQ

-517 TRIAFSGARPGKPWN
+517 SRIAFSGARPGKPWN
-532 VFLIP
+532 IFLIP

-543 EQITNGPISD
+543 EQITNGAISD
-553 LDPTWSPDGTK
+553 LDPTWSPDGK
-564 IAFGERR
+564 RIAFGQRR
-571 SVAGKFTDS
+571 AAGGKFTDS
-580 IQILDLATRKVEQLA
+580 IQILDLATRKTEQLPGA
-595 GSDGICCPRWS
+595 DGICCPRWS
-606 PDGKFMLATH
+606 ADGKLMLATH

-635 LKDKGLLG
+635 LKDKGLIG
-643 FMEWMPDGKTVLFDT
+643 FMEWMPDGKSILFDT
-658 FDTPQAAFYRLRLSD
+658 FDTPHAAFYRLRVSD

-681 TLEVRRYYGDFGPWT
+681 TVELRRYYGNFGPWT
-696 GMAADGSPLL
+696 GMAGDGSPLL

>member
-1 MSANP
+1 MSANI
-6 QGVSGMSVRYRFG
+6 QGVSGIPARYRFG

-42 PFLVLRKLLETAG
+42 PFVVLRKLLETAG

-72 FVDFDT
+72 YVDFDT
-78 SLNTAIKRLRE
+78 SLNTTIKRLRE
-89 ALGDSADIPVFI
+89 VLGDSADVPVFI

-120 GSEHRVESLAATI
+120 GDATKAAI
-133 PTPTP
+133 
-138 PTVARSE
+138 VASAEATTE
-145 VVVPT
+145 VPAAE
-150 KGKRLLRFGPMFAGL
+150 GRRLRFGPVLAGL

-207 GYIYFNEQLPDRVTL
+207 GYIYFNEQLSDRVTL

-227 AGGIPKVLDASD
+227 AGGLPKVLDASD
-239 DGLYLADISH
+239 NGLYLADVSR
-249 DGGKLLVLTPDH
+249 DGGQLLVLTPNHKDH
-261 KKQSARLRV
+261 SARLRV

-276 SIHDVANTFR
+276 SIRDVGDIVR
-286 GDASWT
+286 GDATWA
-292 PDGSIVYT
+292 PDGSIVYIA
-300 GDQDVYEM
+300 DQDVYEL
-308 DADGSH
+308 DGDGSH

-325 DGIRFSPNGS
+325 DNIRFSPNGS

-340 VGSKVNSDHTMW
+340 VGSKINADHRLW

-361 HQILTELSGTQ
+361 HEILTELTEFQ
-372 EVCCGRWTPDGNYF
+372 EMCCGEWTPDGNYF
-386 LFQIMRDGGSKIW
+386 LFQTMRDGASKIW
-399 VLPEHAPLWNLHPR
+399 IMLEHRSIWNVHPR

-424 YMGAPTADGKK
+424 YMGAPTRDGKK
-435 LVVTSAEPRAEL
+435 LIVTSAEPRAEL
-447 VRYDADSGHYV
+447 VRYDGDSRQFV

-473 DAQSVVYVRY
+473 DAESVVYVRY

-492 EDGSNAAQ
+492 ADGSSAAQ

-517 TRIAFSGARPGKPWN
+517 TRIAFTGARPGKPWN
-532 VFLIP
+532 IFLIP

-543 EQITNGPISD
+543 EQITNGAISD
-553 LDPTWSPDGTK
+553 LDPTWSVDGTK
-564 IAFGERR
+564 IAFGQTRT
-571 SVAGKFTDS
+571 VGGKDVVS
-580 IQILDLATRKVEQLA
+580 IQILDLAARKLEQLP
-595 GSDGICCPRWS
+595 GSEDICCPRWS
-606 PDGKFMLATH
+606 ADGRSLLATH
-616 GTYDDLVLYDF
+616 KSYDDLVVYDF
-627 ARQKWTTL
+627 ARQKWTNL
-635 LKDKGLLG
+635 VKNIGLIG
-643 FMEWMPDGKTVLFDT
+643 FMEWTPDGKSVLFDT
-658 FDTPQAAFYRLRLSD
+658 FDVPHPAFYRIRVSD
-673 LKLETVAS
+673 LRLETVAS
-681 TLEVRRYYGDFGPWT
+681 TAEVRRYYGPFGPWT

-706 VRDISNEEA
+706 VRNISNEEA

>member
-1 MSANP
+1 MSPNP
-6 QGVSGMSVRYRFG
+6 QGVSGIPVRYRFG
-19 TFELDTRS
+19 TLELDTRS

-42 PFLVLRKLLETAG
+42 PFLVLRKLLESAG
-55 VLVTREELQGAL
+55 GLVTREELQGAL

-72 FVDFDT
+72 YVDFDT

-89 ALGDSADIPVFI
+89 ALGDSADVPVFI

-120 GSEHRVESLAATI
+120 EDGPKAASVAAAAT
-133 PTPTP
+133 P
-138 PTVARSE
+138 E
-145 VVVPT
+145 VVATT
-150 KGKRLLRFGPMFAGL
+150 KGRHLLRFGLMFAGL

-200 GNLHTHG
+200 GNLQAHG
-207 GYIYFNEQLPDRVTL
+207 GYIYFNEQLSDRVTL

-227 AGGIPKVLDASD
+227 AGGMPKVLDASD
-239 DGLYLADISH
+239 SGLYLADVSR
-249 DGGKLLVLTPDH
+249 DGGKLLVLTPDRKNH
-261 KKQSARLRV
+261 SGRLRV

-276 SIHDVANTFR
+276 SIRDIDDIN
-286 GDASWT
+286 GNDASWT
-292 PDGSIVYT
+292 PDGKIVYVA
-300 GDQDVYEM
+300 DQDVYEVSG
-308 DADGSH
+308 DGSRPH
-314 PRKLFSAPGPV
+314 KLFSAPGSV
-325 DGIRFSPNGS
+325 DNIRFSPNGS

-340 VGSKVNSDHTMW
+340 VGSKINADHRLW
-352 EARADGSNA
+352 EAHADGSDA
-361 HQILTELSGTQ
+361 HEILTELTEFQ
-372 EVCCGRWTPDGNYF
+372 ETCCGEWTPDGNYF
-386 LFQIMRDGGSKIW
+386 LFQTTRDGASKIW
-399 VLPEHAPLWNLHPR
+399 VLSEHPPLWNPHPR

-424 YMGAPTADGKK
+424 YMGAPTPDGKK
-435 LVVTSAEPRAEL
+435 LIVTSAEPRAEL
-447 VRYDADSGHYV
+447 VRYDGDSGQYV

-492 EDGSNAAQ
+492 ADGRSAAQ

-517 TRIAFSGARPGKPWN
+517 TRIAFTGARPGKPWN
-532 VFLIP
+532 IFLIP

-543 EQITNGPISD
+543 EQITNGAISD
-553 LDPTWSPDGTK
+553 LDPTWSADGTK
-564 IAFGERR
+564 IAFGQTRT
-571 SVAGKFTDS
+571 VGGKDVNS
-580 IQILDLATRKVEQLA
+580 IQILDLGTRKMEQLP
-595 GSDGICCPRWS
+595 GSEDICCPRWS
-606 PDGKFMLATH
+606 ADGRSILASH
-616 GTYDDLVLYDF
+616 ESYDDLVMYDF

-635 LKDKGLLG
+635 VKNRGLIG
-643 FMEWMPDGKTVLFDT
+643 FMEWMPDGKSVLFDT
-658 FDTPQAAFYRLRLSD
+658 FDVPQPAFYRIRVSD

-681 TLEVRRYYGDFGPWT
+681 TVEVRRYYGPFGPWT

>member
-1 MSANP
+1 MSAKM
-6 QGVSGMSVRYRFG
+6 QGVSGFPVRYRFG

-42 PFLVLRKLLETAG
+42 PFVVLCKLLETAG

-72 FVDFDT
+72 YVDFDT
-78 SLNTAIKRLRE
+78 SLNTTIKRLRE
-89 ALGDSADIPVFI
+89 VLGDSADVPVFI

-120 GSEHRVESLAATI
+120 GDGQKATIIASAAAT
-133 PTPTP
+133 TE
-138 PTVARSE
+138 VA
-145 VVVPT
+145 T
-150 KGKRLLRFGPMFAGL
+150 KEGRHLRFGPMFAGL

-200 GNLHTHG
+200 GNLQTHG
-207 GYIYFNEQLPDRVTL
+207 GYIYFNEQLSDRVTL

-227 AGGIPKVLDASD
+227 AGGLPKVLDASD
-239 DGLYLADISH
+239 NGLYLADVSR
-249 DGGKLLVLTPDH
+249 DGGKLLVLTPNRKDH
-261 KKQSARLRV
+261 NARLRV

-276 SIHDVANTFR
+276 SIRDVGDIVR
-286 GDASWT
+286 GGATWT
-292 PDGSIVYT
+292 PDGSIVYIA
-300 GDQDVYEM
+300 DQDVYEV
-308 DADGSH
+308 DGDGAH

-325 DGIRFSPNGS
+325 DNIRFSPNGS

-340 VGSKVNSDHTMW
+340 VGSKINADHRLW
-352 EARADGSNA
+352 EARADGSKA
-361 HQILTELSGTQ
+361 HEILTELTEFQ
-372 EVCCGRWTPDGNYF
+372 EMCCGEWTPDGNYF
-386 LFQIMRDGGSKIW
+386 LFQTMRDGASKIW
-399 VLPEHAPLWNLHPR
+399 VIPEHRSLWNVHPR

-424 YMGAPTADGKK
+424 YMGAPTRDGKK
-435 LVVTSAEPRAEL
+435 LIVTSAEPRAEL
-447 VRYDADSGHYV
+447 VRYDGDSGRYV

-473 DAQSVVYVRY
+473 DAESVVYVRY

-492 EDGSNAAQ
+492 ADGRSAAQ

-517 TRIAFSGARPGKPWN
+517 TRIAFTGARPGKPWN
-532 VFLIP
+532 IFLIP

-543 EQITNGPISD
+543 EQITNGAISD
-553 LDPTWSPDGTK
+553 LDPTWSVDGTK
-564 IAFGERR
+564 IAFGQTRT
-571 SVAGKFTDS
+571 VGGKDVVS
-580 IQILDLATRKVEQLA
+580 IQILDLATRKLEQLP
-595 GSDGICCPRWS
+595 GSGDICCPRWS
-606 PDGKFMLATH
+606 ADGRSILATH
-616 GTYDDLVLYDF
+616 KSYDDLVVYDF
-627 ARQKWTTL
+627 ARQKWTNL
-635 LKDKGLLG
+635 VKNIGLIG
-643 FMEWMPDGKTVLFDT
+643 FMEWTPDGKSVLFDT
-658 FDTPQAAFYRLRLSD
+658 FDVPQPAFYRIRVSD
-673 LKLETVAS
+673 LRLETVAS
-681 TLEVRRYYGDFGPWT
+681 TVEVRRYYGPFGPWT

>member
-1 MSANP
+1 MSANS
-6 QGVSGMSVRYRFG
+6 QGVSGIPVRYRFG

-42 PFLVLRKLLETAG
+42 PFVVLRKLLETAG
-55 VLVTREELQGAL
+55 ILVTREELQGAL

-89 ALGDSADIPVFI
+89 VLGDSADVPVFI

-120 GSEHRVESLAATI
+120 GGESKAANVAATAATGA
-133 PTPTP
+133 TPEVG
-138 PTVARSE
+138 TVAVAQGR
-145 VVVPT
+145 
-150 KGKRLLRFGPMFAGL
+150 RLRFGPMFAGL
-165 ALAAVLGGGAVALR
+165 ALAAGLGGGAVALR

-190 TQLTFDGLSK
+190 TQLTFDGLNK
-200 GNLHTHG
+200 GNLQTHG
-207 GYIYFNEQLPDRVTL
+207 GYVYLNEQVSDRVTL

-227 AGGIPKVLDASD
+227 AGGLPKVLDASD
-239 DGLYLADISH
+239 NGLYLADISR
-249 DGGKLLVLTPDH
+249 DGGKLLVLTPVA
-261 KKQSARLRV
+261 KNQGARLRV

-276 SIHDVANTFR
+276 SIRDVGDIVR

-292 PDGSIVYT
+292 PDGRIVYVT
-300 GDQDVYEM
+300 DGDVYEV
-308 DADGSH
+308 DVDGSH

-325 DGIRFSPNGS
+325 GNIRFSPNGS

-340 VGSKVNSDHTMW
+340 VGNKVTADHRLW

-361 HQILTELSGTQ
+361 HEILTELTEFQ
-372 EVCCGRWTPDGNYF
+372 DKCCGEWTPDGNYF
-386 LFQIMRDGGSKIW
+386 LFQTMRDGASKIW
-399 VLPEHAPLWNLHPR
+399 VMPEHWSISNIHPR
-413 PLQLTTGPPNF
+413 PMQLTTGPPNF

-435 LVVTSAEPRAEL
+435 LIVTSAEPRAEL
-447 VRYDADSGHYV
+447 VRYDGDSGQYV
-458 PFLGGISAGDVEPSR
+458 PFLRGISAGDVEPSR
-473 DAQSVVYVRY
+473 DEESVVYVRY

-492 EDGSNAAQ
+492 ADGSSAAQ

-517 TRIAFSGARPGKPWN
+517 SRIAFAGTRPGKPWN
-532 VFLIP
+532 IFLIP

-543 EQITNGPISD
+543 EQITNGAISD
-553 LDPTWSPDGTK
+553 LDPTWSVDGTK
-564 IAFGERR
+564 IAFGQRR
-571 SVAGKFTDS
+571 KVGGKEAVS
-580 IQILDLATRKVEQLA
+580 IQILDLATRKMEQLP
-595 GSDGICCPRWS
+595 SSEDICCPRWS
-606 PDGKFMLATH
+606 ADGKAMLATH
-616 GTYDDLVLYDF
+616 VSYDDLLLYDF

-635 LKDKGLLG
+635 VKNKGLIG
-643 FMEWMPDGKTVLFDT
+643 FMEWTPDGKSVLFDT
-658 FDTPQAAFYRLRLSD
+658 FDSPQAAFYRIRVSD
-673 LKLETVAS
+673 LKLETVTS
-681 TLEVRRYYGDFGPWT
+681 TAEMRRYYGDFGPWS

-706 VRDISNEEA
+706 VRDIGSEDA

>member
-352 EARADGSNA
+352 EARANGSNA
-361 HQILTELSGTQ
+361 HQILTELTGIQ

-413 PLQLTTGPPNF
+413 PLQLTTGPPELLH
-424 YMGAPTADGKK
+424 GRADCGWKK
-435 LVVTSAEPRAEL
+435 V
-447 VRYDADSGHYV
+447 G
-458 PFLGGISAGDVEPSR
+458 
-473 DAQSVVYVRY
+473 
-483 PEGTLWRAK
+483 
-492 EDGSNAAQ
+492 
-500 LTGPSLRVSL
+500 
-510 PHWSPDG
+510 
-517 TRIAFSGARPGKPWN
+517 
-532 VFLIP
+532 
-537 SAGGPA
+537 
-543 EQITNGPISD
+543 
-553 LDPTWSPDGTK
+553 
-564 IAFGERR
+564 
-571 SVAGKFTDS
+571 
-580 IQILDLATRKVEQLA
+580 
-595 GSDGICCPRWS
+595 
-606 PDGKFMLATH
+606 
-616 GTYDDLVLYDF
+616 
-627 ARQKWTTL
+627 
-635 LKDKGLLG
+635 
-643 FMEWMPDGKTVLFDT
+643 
-658 FDTPQAAFYRLRLSD
+658 
-673 LKLETVAS
+673 
-681 TLEVRRYYGDFGPWT
+681 
-696 GMAADGSPLL
+696 
-706 VRDISNEEA
+706 RDIGRA
-715 YALDLQLP
+715 ARRIGAL

>member
-6 QGVSGMSVRYRFG
+6 PGFSGISVRYRFG

-89 ALGDSADIPVFI
+89 ALGDSADVPVFI

-120 GSEHRVESLAATI
+120 GGEYKAASVAAETPATAVASEAT
-133 PTPTP
+133 P
-138 PTVARSE
+138 
-145 VVVPT
+145 VPT
-150 KGKRLLRFGPMFAGL
+150 ATPGVRRHRYGTMFGGL
-165 ALAAVLGGGAVALR
+165 ALAAVLGGSAVALR

-227 AGGIPKVLDASD
+227 AGGIPRVLDASD
-239 DGLYLADISH
+239 DGLYLADISR
-249 DGGKLLVLTPDH
+249 DGGKLLVLTPDR

-276 SIHDVANTFR
+276 SIRDVAEAFR

-292 PDGSIVYT
+292 PDGSILYT

-308 DADGSH
+308 DGDGSH
-314 PRKLFSAPGPV
+314 QRKLFSAPGPV

-340 VGSKVNSDHTMW
+340 VGSKVNSDHALW

-361 HQILTELSGTQ
+361 HQILTELTGTQ
-372 EVCCGRWTPDGNYF
+372 ELCCGRWTPDGNYF
-386 LFQIMRDGGSKIW
+386 LFEIIRDGSSKIW

-435 LVVTSAEPRAEL
+435 LIVTSAEPRAEL
-447 VRYDADSGHYV
+447 VRYDGDSGHYV
-458 PFLGGISAGDVEPSR
+458 PFLGGISAGDVETSR
-473 DAQSVVYVRY
+473 DAQSLVYVRY

-492 EDGSNAAQ
+492 EDGSSATQ

-517 TRIAFSGARPGKPWN
+517 SRIAFSGARPGKPWN
-532 VFLIP
+532 IFLIP

-543 EQITNGPISD
+543 EQITSGAISD
-553 LDPTWSPDGTK
+553 LDATWSPDGK
-564 IAFGERR
+564 RIAFGQRR
-571 SVAGKFTDS
+571 AAGGKFTDS
-580 IQILDLATRKVEQLA
+580 IQILDLATRKTEQLPGA
-595 GSDGICCPRWS
+595 DGICCPRWS
-606 PDGKFMLATH
+606 ADGKLMLATH

-635 LKDKGLLG
+635 LKDKGLIG
-643 FMEWMPDGKTVLFDT
+643 FMEWMPDGKSILFDT
-658 FDTPQAAFYRLRLSD
+658 FDTPHAAFYRLRVSD

-681 TLEVRRYYGDFGPWT
+681 TVELRRYYGNFGPWT
-696 GMAADGSPLL
+696 GMAGDGSPLL

>member
-6 QGVSGMSVRYRFG
+6 QGVSGISVRYRFG

-42 PFLVLRKLLETAG
+42 PFVVLRKLLETAG

-89 ALGDSADIPVFI
+89 ALGDSADVPVFI

-111 LAPVQVLPN
+111 LAPVHVLPN
-120 GSEHRVESLAATI
+120 GGESKAEIASPAGPTPVATPEVAAT
-133 PTPTP
+133 
-138 PTVARSE
+138 
-145 VVVPT
+145 T
-150 KGKRLLRFGPMFAGL
+150 KGRRLVRFGPMFAGL

-179 SPQPMP
+179 FPQPMP
-185 RITDS
+185 RVTDS

-200 GNLHTHG
+200 GNLQTHG
-207 GYIYFNEQLPDRVTL
+207 GYVYFNEQLANRVTL

-227 AGGIPKVLDASD
+227 AGGLPKVLDASD
-239 DGLYLADISH
+239 DGLYLADVSR
-249 DGGKLLVLTPDH
+249 DGSKLLVLTPNRKDH
-261 KKQSARLRV
+261 SARLRV

-276 SIHDVANTFR
+276 SIRDIRDVVR
-286 GDASWT
+286 GDASWA
-292 PDGSIVYT
+292 PDGGIVYIA
-300 GDQDVYEM
+300 DQDVYEV

-325 DGIRFSPNGS
+325 DNIRFSPSGS
-335 KIRFT
+335 KMRFT
-340 VGSKVNSDHTMW
+340 VGSKINADHKLW
-352 EARADGSNA
+352 EARADGTNA
-361 HQILTELSGTQ
+361 HEILTELTEFQ
-372 EVCCGRWTPDGNYF
+372 EMCCGAWTPDGHYF
-386 LFQIMRDGGSKIW
+386 LFQTMRDGASKIW
-399 VLPEHAPLWNLHPR
+399 VMPEHRSLWSLHPR

-424 YMGAPTADGKK
+424 YMGAPTADGRK
-435 LVVTSAEPRAEL
+435 LIVTSAEPRAEL
-447 VRYDADSGHYV
+447 VRYDGDTGQYV
-458 PFLGGISAGDVEPSR
+458 PFLGGISAGDVEASR
-473 DAQSVVYVRY
+473 DGRSLVYVRY

-492 EDGSNAAQ
+492 ADGSSAMQ

-517 TRIAFSGARPGKPWN
+517 SRIAFTGARPGKPWN
-532 VFLIP
+532 IFLIP

-543 EQITNGPISD
+543 EQITNGAISD
-553 LDPTWSPDGTK
+553 LDPTWSADGTK
-564 IAFGERR
+564 IAFGQTRM
-571 SVAGKFTDS
+571 AGGKDATS
-580 IQILDLATRKVEQLA
+580 IQILDLATRKMEQLQ
-595 GSDGICCPRWS
+595 GSEDICCPRWS
-606 PDGKFMLATH
+606 ADGRSILASH
-616 GTYDDLVLYDF
+616 KSYEDLVMYDF

-635 LKDKGLLG
+635 VKDKGVIG
-643 FMEWMPDGKTVLFDT
+643 FMEWTPDGKSVLFDT
-658 FDTPQAAFYRLRLSD
+658 FDVPQPAFYRIRVSD

-681 TLEVRRYYGDFGPWT
+681 TVEVRRYYGSFGPWT
-696 GMAADGSPLL
+696 GMASDGSPLL

>member
-6 QGVSGMSVRYRFG
+6 QGVSEISVRYRFG

-42 PFLVLRKLLETAG
+42 PFVVLRKLLETAG

-72 FVDFDT
+72 YVDFDT
-78 SLNTAIKRLRE
+78 SLNTTIKRLRE
-89 ALGDSADIPVFI
+89 VLGDSADVPVFI

-111 LAPVQVLPN
+111 LAPIQVLPN
-120 GSEHRVESLAATI
+120 GGESKTASVTAAAAQSEVA
-133 PTPTP
+133 PTPA
-138 PTVARSE
+138 V
-145 VVVPT
+145 
-150 KGKRLLRFGPMFAGL
+150 RLLRFGPMFAGL
-165 ALAAVLGGGAVALR
+165 ALAAILGGGAVALR

-190 TQLTFDGLSK
+190 TQLTFDGLNK
-200 GNLHTHG
+200 GNLQTHG

-227 AGGIPKVLDASD
+227 AGGLPKVLDASD
-239 DGLYLADISH
+239 NGLYLADVSR
-249 DGGKLLVLTPDH
+249 DGGKLLVLTPDRANH
-261 KKQSARLRV
+261 SARLRV

-276 SIHDVANTFR
+276 SIRDVADTIR

-292 PDGSIVYT
+292 PDGRIVYVA
-300 GDQDVYEM
+300 DQDVYEM
-308 DADGSH
+308 DGDGSH

-325 DGIRFSPNGS
+325 DDIRFSPNGS

-340 VGSKVNSDHTMW
+340 VGIKMNADHKLW

-361 HQILTELSGTQ
+361 HEILTELSEFQ
-372 EVCCGRWTPDGNYF
+372 ETCCGKWTPDGNYF
-386 LFQIMRDGGSKIW
+386 VFQAMRDGASKIW
-399 VLPEHAPLWNLHPR
+399 AMPEHRSIWNVHPR
-413 PLQLTTGPPNF
+413 PMQLTTGPPNF

-435 LVVTSAEPRAEL
+435 LIVTSAEPRAEL
-447 VRYDADSGHYV
+447 VRYDGDSRHYV
-458 PFLGGISAGDVEPSR
+458 PFLRGISAGDVEPSR
-473 DAQSVVYVRY
+473 DGESIVYVRY

-492 EDGSNAAQ
+492 ADGSSAAQ
-500 LTGPSLRVSL
+500 LTGPSLRASL

-517 TRIAFSGARPGKPWN
+517 NRIAFSGTRPGKPWN

-543 EQITNGPISD
+543 EQITNGAISD
-553 LDPTWSPDGTK
+553 LDPTWSVDGTR
-564 IAFGERR
+564 IAFGQTRT
-571 SVAGKFTDS
+571 AGGKDVVS
-580 IQILDLATRKVEQLA
+580 IQILDLATRKMEQLP
-595 GSDGICCPRWS
+595 GSEDICCPRWS
-606 PDGKFMLATH
+606 VDGKSILATH
-616 GTYDDLVLYDF
+616 KSYDDLIVYDF
-627 ARQKWTTL
+627 AGQKWTNL
-635 LKDKGLLG
+635 VKNIGLIG
-643 FMEWMPDGKTVLFDT
+643 FMEWTPDGKSILFDT
-658 FDTPQAAFYRLRLSD
+658 FDSPKAAFYRIRVSD

-681 TLEVRRYYGDFGPWT
+681 TAEVRRYYGAFGPWT